1 MNYTENYHL
10 PQWEE
15 TDRIMRT
22 DFNDAMANIDQGV
35 AQAAVMPFAVGSYIG
50 KGAEQEIFVG
60 FRPSFLIIAAT
71 QAGASASDMGR
82 FSGFSEAQTSGGKVT
97 FTDTG
102 FIVASIS
109 YTLYPRVNDGSETYA
124 FIAFR

>member
-35 AQAAVMPFAVGSYIG
+35 AQPTVISWAAPF
-50 KGAEQEIFVG
+50 
-60 FRPSFLIIAAT
+60 PT
-71 QAGASASDMGR
+71 
-82 FSGFSEAQTSGGKVT
+82 
-97 FTDTG
+97 
-102 FIVASIS
+102 
-109 YTLYPRVNDGSETYA
+109 
-124 FIAFR
+124 

>member
-35 AQAAVMPFAVGSYIG
+35 ARAAVVPFAVGSYVG
-50 KGAEQEIFVG
+50 KGAAQEITVG
-60 FRPSFLIIAAT
+60 FRPSFVIIAAS
-71 QAGASASDMGR
+71 QAGGINSEMGG
-82 FSGFSEAQTSGGKVT
+82 FSGFSEAQTSGDNVT

-102 FIVASIS
+102 FIVASVTS
-109 YTLYPRVNDGSETYA
+109 LPYPRITRGGNTYA
-124 FIAFR
+124 YIAFR

>member
-35 AQAAVMPFAVGSYIG
+35 AQAAVLPFAVGSYES
-50 KGAEQEIFVG
+50 AYFEQEITVG
-60 FRPSFLIIAAT
+60 FRPSAVIIWT
-71 QAGASASDMGR
+71 NQTGSQGGYFSAYSSEQSSEGR
-82 FSGFSEAQTSGGKVT
+82 VT
-97 FTDTG
+97 MTDTG
-102 FIVASIS
+102 FRLAEASGNR
-109 YTLYPRVNDGSETYA
+109 YPLVNGNGLVYGY
-124 FIAFR
+124 IAFR

>member
-35 AQAAVMPFAVGSYIG
+35 AQAAVVPVAVGSYVG
-50 KGAEQEIFVG
+50 KGAAQEITVG
-60 FRPSFLIIAAT
+60 FRPSFVIIAAS
-71 QAGASASDMGR
+71 QAGGINSEMGG
-82 FSGFSEAQTSGGKVT
+82 FSGFSEAQTSGDNVT

-102 FIVASIS
+102 FIVASVTS
-109 YTLYPRVNDGSETYA
+109 LPYPRINRGGNTYA
-124 FIAFR
+124 YIAFR